1 MAGAFQRRAT
11 SKAMRSTAAILFLA
25 AASVWADDKPL
36 TWEAARIVRVEEAA
50 ASGVLAP
57 TDPHPTFFECFSDAI
72 PDEDGSVVFIAN
84 GGDRGSAKL
93 GREGVYAIDRY
104 GCGSV
109 LIQKGDA
116 FGDEDASVAS
126 ILALDMRNGVPVAR
140 CLLEDGSPKTF
151 VLESSRPQK
160 AGKSV
165 GVIKYKETIY
175 WSAPGGG
182 KRITADL
189 TTRIPDLFEGAFT
202 AFDDRVVA
210 FGPWVVFS
218 GSAKDYEGLFAM
230 NMETSRLFLLLDKRS
245 VLGDRK
251 VEDFQMSKSP
261 RSGEDLAVTVTF
273 ADGGSGVY
281 LFRFGDSAGNPLFG
295 S

>member
-1 MAGAFQRRAT
+1 
-11 SKAMRSTAAILFLA
+11 MRSTAAILFLA

-36 TWEAARIVRVEEAA
+36 TWEPARIVRVEEAV

-57 TDPHPTFFECFSDAI
+57 TDPHPTFFECLSDAI

-84 GGDRGSAKL
+84 GGDGGSAKL
-93 GREGVYAIDRY
+93 GREGVYAVDRY
-104 GCGSV
+104 GRGFV
-109 LIQKGDA
+109 LIQKGDV

-126 ILALDMRNGVPVAR
+126 ITALDMRDGVPVVR
-140 CLLEDGSPKTF
+140 CLLEDGSRRTF
-151 VLESSRPQK
+151 ALESIRPQK
-160 AGKSV
+160 AGKSAV
-165 GVIKYKETIY
+165 VIKYRQTIY

-182 KRITADL
+182 KRIAADP

-202 AFDDRVVA
+202 AFGDRIVA

-218 GSAKDYEGLFAM
+218 GSAKDFEGLFAM
-230 NMETSRLFLLLDKRS
+230 NMETGRLFLLIDNRS

-251 VEDFQMSKSP
+251 VEAFQMSKSP

-273 ADGGSGVY
+273 ADGRSGIY
-281 LFRFGDSAGNPLFG
+281 LFRFGDSAGNLLFG